1 MKKPLQL
8 ELFSDGARAAAVAKR
23 RPKPPPPDDEAGL
36 QKRLDDAR
44 QRLRELVIFGLMT
57 WLPEENR
64 KGLTDAEKFVRERVR
79 IHYRVLERF
88 RAKQQPG
95 KKP

>member
-8 ELFSDGARAAAVAKR
+8 ELFSDGAAAGVAKR
-23 RPKPPPPDDEAGL
+23 PNPPPPDEPGL

-64 KGLTDAEKFVRERVR
+64 KGLSEAERWARERVR
-79 IHYRVLERF
+79 VHYRVLERF

-95 KKP
+95 RTP

>member
-8 ELFSDGARAAAVAKR
+8 ELFRDGARSVAAAK

-44 QRLRELVIFGLMT
+44 WRLKELVIFGLMT

-64 KGLTDAEKFVRERVR
+64 KGLADAEKFVRERVR
-79 IHYRVLERF
+79 LHYQVLERF